1 MEPYTFFL
9 ASSLEKVFPD
19 QKPDALAEGAVC
31 TAWRGTR
38 AGVQLVFHSQ
48 AGAAACRFKVAVSG
62 APQMPRMRQ
71 VECLPSD
78 FPCYERRDENYLR
91 DQPGLYPD
99 LLWPLEADE
108 IEPLPRQYR
117 SLWLTFDVPKDARQ
131 GDYPVQVTVV
141 AVEDHVAP
149 NGARVK
155 RPEGAQRACVLH
167 FTLRVPRA
175 SLPPQKLLHTEWF
188 HADCLAQYYGVEAY
202 SEAHWRIVERFIK
215 AAAEEH
221 GINVLLTPVFTPP
234 LDTAVGH
241 ERLCVQLVDIEL
253 EEGAYRFDFS
263 KLARWADICRR
274 NGVDTLEISHLF
286 TQWGAA
292 ATPNI
297 YVREQG
303 ALRRKFGWDVS
314 AGSPLYRA
322 FLEAFLPALRQ
333 YLTGLGYDD
342 EHVIY
347 HISDE
352 PSAGHSGQYR
362 AARAQA
368 ADLLQGCRIMDALS
382 DIGFYR
388 EGLVDHPVVAVD
400 HIEPFVEAGVPG
412 LWAYYCC
419 GQCKDVPNRFY
430 AMPSSRNRMMGVL
443 LYLYRI
449 EGFLHWGYN
458 FYNAQYSLQPIDP
471 YRVTH
476 ARYAFP
482 SGDPYL
488 VYPGPDGE
496 PLSSIRAEVQADA
509 LFDLRALE
517 QLESLAGRAFVEEM
531 ICGLCGMRRLTFD
544 DYPKDPAF
552 LLNLRER
559 VAAEID
565 ARCDQ

>member
-19 QKPDALAEGAVC
+19 QRPDALSEGTVC

-38 AGVQLVFHSQ
+38 AGVQLVFHAQ
-48 AGAAACRFKVAVSG
+48 AGAAPWRFRVEASG
-62 APQMPRMRQ
+62 APQPPRMRQ

-78 FPCYERRDENYLR
+78 FPCYERRDAYYLR

-99 LLWPLEADE
+99 LLSPLEAGE
-108 IEPLPRQYR
+108 IVPLPRQYQ
-117 SLWLTFDVPKDARQ
+117 SLWLTFDVPEDARP
-131 GDYPVQVTVV
+131 GDYPVEV
-141 AVEDHVAP
+141 AVAPADDHVAP

-155 RPEGAQRACVLH
+155 RPEGARHACVLR
-167 FTLRVPRA
+167 FTLRVARA
-175 SLPPQKLLHTEWF
+175 PLAPQQLLHTEWF
-188 HADCLAQYYGVEAY
+188 HADCLAQYYGVEVY
-202 SEAHWRIVERFIK
+202 GEAHWEIVERFVC
-215 AAAEEH
+215 AAAREH
-221 GINVLLTPVFTPP
+221 GVNVLLTPVFTPP

-241 ERLCVQLVDIEL
+241 ERLCVQLVDVEL
-253 EEGAYRFDFS
+253 KDGVYRFDFS
-263 KLARWADICRR
+263 RLARWAEICKK
-274 NGVDTLEISHLF
+274 NGVDTLEIAHLF

-297 YVREQG
+297 YVREEG
-303 ALRRKFGWDVS
+303 TLRRKFGWDVP
-314 AGSPLYRA
+314 AASPLYRA
-322 FLEAFLPALRQ
+322 FLEAFLPALRRT
-333 YLTGLGYDD
+333 LASLGYDD

-352 PSAGHSGQYR
+352 PSAAHADQYR
-362 AARAQA
+362 AAREQA
-368 ADLLQGCRIMDALS
+368 VDLLKGCRVVDALS
-382 DIGFYR
+382 DLRFYR
-388 EGLVDHPVVAVD
+388 EGLVEHPVVAID
-400 HIEPFVEAGVPG
+400 HIEPFVKARVPG

-430 AMPSSRNRMMGVL
+430 AMPSSRNRILGVL

-458 FYNAQYSLQPIDP
+458 FYNAQYSLRPIDP

-476 ARYAFP
+476 AGHAFP

-488 VYPGPDGE
+488 VYPGPDGQ

-509 LFDLRALE
+509 LFDLRALL
-517 QLESLAGRAFVEEM
+517 QLESLAGRAFVEEL
-531 ICGLCGMRRLTFD
+531 IFGLSGMRRLTFA
-544 DYPKDPAF
+544 DYPKEPAF

-559 VAAEID
+559 VASEID
-565 ARCDQ
+565 ARSAL

>member
-1 MEPYTFFL
+1 
-9 ASSLEKVFPD
+9 
-19 QKPDALAEGAVC
+19 
-31 TAWRGTR
+31 
-38 AGVQLVFHSQ
+38 
-48 AGAAACRFKVAVSG
+48 
-62 APQMPRMRQ
+62 
-71 VECLPSD
+71 
-78 FPCYERRDENYLR
+78 
-91 DQPGLYPD
+91 
-99 LLWPLEADE
+99 
-108 IEPLPRQYR
+108 
-117 SLWLTFDVPKDARQ
+117 
-131 GDYPVQVTVV
+131 
-141 AVEDHVAP
+141 
-149 NGARVK
+149 
-155 RPEGAQRACVLH
+155 
-167 FTLRVPRA
+167 
-175 SLPPQKLLHTEWF
+175 
-188 HADCLAQYYGVEAY
+188 
-202 SEAHWRIVERFIK
+202 
-215 AAAEEH
+215 
-221 GINVLLTPVFTPP
+221 
-234 LDTAVGH
+234 
-241 ERLCVQLVDIEL
+241 
-253 EEGAYRFDFS
+253 
-263 KLARWADICRR
+263 
-274 NGVDTLEISHLF
+274 
-286 TQWGAA
+286 
-292 ATPNI
+292 
-297 YVREQG
+297 
-303 ALRRKFGWDVS
+303 
-314 AGSPLYRA
+314 
-322 FLEAFLPALRQ
+322 
-333 YLTGLGYDD
+333 
-342 EHVIY
+342 
-347 HISDE
+347 
-352 PSAGHSGQYR
+352 
-362 AARAQA
+362 
-368 ADLLQGCRIMDALS
+368 MDALS

-496 PLSSIRAEVQADA
+496 SLSSIRAEVQADA